1 MKFLGPF
8 GIVASAGS
16 IAAVA
21 SAVACALALAT
32 FALALAGC
40 SKVGTEPAA
49 GGAAGGNPWTQHGVL
64 RMANL
69 SEPDTLNPVVGNQQ
83 VDSDLA
89 MLWGGFFY
97 NWNDANEYV
106 PELVTAVPSQQ
117 NGGISKDGL
126 TYTYHLRRGVT
137 WQDGAPFDARDVIF
151 TWHAIMNKKNNIPST
166 VGFDLITAIDTP
178 DPYTLRV
185 HLKEAWAPFVA
196 TFFNQSGTPYPV
208 LPAHLLAKYPNIN
221 QVPYNAKPVG
231 TGPFSVER
239 WQRGSKIV
247 FEANPH
253 YWRGA
258 PKLTRIEYDPIPN
271 ENTIL
276 TLLQSHEIDLE
287 YRGAANNWEQLKN
300 VPGTRAVL
308 TDFNQYGQLALNVT
322 APLLGDVRVRK
333 ALTYALD
340 FKSMIQRISHGVN
353 ALAYTDQPSFSWAF
367 NPDTIHYA
375 YDPAKAKQLLDAA
388 GWKVGADGVR
398 VKDGTRLS
406 ITIAGVTGSA
416 NGNAVDVLVQR
427 YWKDVGVEAQVK
439 NYISSLF
446 FASYGAGGILQTGK
460 FDAAF
465 FSWIGGTDPDDS
477 TLWMCDQFPPNGQNV
492 YHFCDRT
499 LDAAEKVALSSSD
512 RAVRKKAYGQIQAI
526 LADRAPTIIT
536 WYTRLITV
544 ENTDLKNYK
553 PAHAVTPLWNSWEW
567 QI

>member
-1 MKFLGPF
+1 VKFLRHSAAG
-8 GIVASAGS
+8 ASSCARAF
-16 IAAVA
+16 AAVVA
-21 SAVACALALAT
+21 CACALAA
-32 FALALAGC
+32 C
-40 SKVGTEPAA
+40 SKVGTESAA

-69 SEPDTLNPVVGNQQ
+69 SEPDTLNPEVGNQQ

-97 NWNDANEYV
+97 NWSDANEYV

-196 TFFNQSGTPYPV
+196 TFFNQSGTPFPV

-221 QVPYNAKPVG
+221 QVPFNAKPVG

-258 PKLTRIEYDPIPN
+258 PKLKRIEYDPIPN

-287 YRGAANNWEQLKN
+287 YNGAANNWEQLKN

-322 APLLGDVRVRK
+322 SPLLGDVRVRK

-340 FKSMIQRISHGVN
+340 LKSMIQRISHGVN
-353 ALAYTDQPSFSWAF
+353 VHPEHDPLCVRSGQGQATARRGGLEARRRRRARKGRHPSF
-367 NPDTIHYA
+367 D
-375 YDPAKAKQLLDAA
+375 YDCGRDRFGQRQRGRRAGAALLEGRRRRGA
-388 GWKVGADGVR
+388 GQELHHVAVLRELWGRRHLADREVRCGVLLLGR
-398 VKDGTRLS
+398 RHRSGRLD
-406 ITIAGVTGSA
+406 
-416 NGNAVDVLVQR
+416 AVDVRSIPAQR
-427 YWKDVGVEAQVK
+427 TGRVPLLRPHARC
-439 NYISSLF
+439 
-446 FASYGAGGILQTGK
+446 GGE
-460 FDAAF
+460 
-465 FSWIGGTDPDDS
+465 S
-477 TLWMCDQFPPNGQNV
+477 
-492 YHFCDRT
+492 
-499 LDAAEKVALSSSD
+499 
-512 RAVRKKAYGQIQAI
+512 RARQQRPC
-526 LADRAPTIIT
+526 RA
-536 WYTRLITV
+536 
-544 ENTDLKNYK
+544 
-553 PAHAVTPLWNSWEW
+553 
-567 QI
+567 